1 MRLKIIAGN
10 LIAVLLVGLGSWLY
24 LGGELENALTSEVD
38 AGLGSDR
45 VLFERSFRLS
55 ALAFVEQVKDQARE
69 SGTVFNS
76 LNDDGRRR
84 SAFTRATRVRDWF
97 RDPARGRA
105 GESPDI
111 VALIDDSG
119 RVLAR
124 DQDINRMTGEP
135 LRNAVPI
142 VARALDQGLAGHD
155 AWFKADEGKLMQ
167 VAAAPIRNE
176 DGGVIGA
183 LFVGYDLS
191 DGLARREGELLGRSV
206 AFLRSEGIY
215 RSNLEPA
222 ASTSF
227 QAQLEGPLAGSLT
240 ASLDGTTTSPFALEL
255 EGQSFVGLMAPLPAT
270 PSLDL
275 AFAVLGNRT
284 AATGLVSSL
293 DVILLL
299 MVLALIFVVVY
310 GFVIGTSIMRPLET
324 IEEGILTI
332 INGRTDHRI
341 DVESETFGGLA
352 YRINQLVNMF
362 TGVEETDAE
371 GHASV
376 GGAGAWGGAAAPVTE
391 QTTLPEKRPAAP
403 EVSAEEKALQER
415 LAAEPAEA
423 YADRIHAEYVAAK
436 QAVGED
442 VSNIPKDKFLG
453 RLEKNAEALQKKHGC
468 RMVRFQVQTKGTQV
482 ILRPVIIR

>member
-10 LIAVLLVGLGSWLY
+10 LIAVLLVGLGSYLY
-24 LGGELENALTSEVD
+24 LGGELESSLSREVD
-38 AGLGSDR
+38 EGLASDR

-55 ALAFVEQVKDQARE
+55 SLAFVEQVKDQARG

-97 RDPARGRA
+97 RDPARGRS

-135 LRNAVPI
+135 LRTQVPI
-142 VARALDQGLAGHD
+142 VARALDEGIAGHD

-183 LFVGYDLS
+183 LFVGFDLS
-191 DGLARREGELLGRSV
+191 DGLARREGELLGRDV
-206 AFLRSEGIY
+206 VFLRAEGVY
-215 RSNLEPA
+215 RSNLEQA
-222 ASTSF
+222 ATTALT
-227 QAQLEGPLAGSLT
+227 AQLQGPLAGSL
-240 ASLDGTTTSPFALEL
+240 ASAIGGAATSPFAVEL
-255 EGQSFVGLMAPLPAT
+255 AGDNYVGTMGPLPAT

-284 AATGLVSSL
+284 EATALVSSL

-299 MVLALIFVVVY
+299 MALSLIFVVVY

-332 INGRTDHRI
+332 LNGRTDHRI
-341 DVESETFGGLA
+341 D
-352 YRINQLVNMF
+352 QLVNMV

-376 GGAGAWGGAAAPVTE
+376 GGAGAWAGAAAPVTE
-391 QTTLPEKRPAAP
+391 QTHQPEQRPP
-403 EVSAEEKALQER
+403 
-415 LAAEPAEA
+415 
-423 YADRIHAEYVAAK
+423 
-436 QAVGED
+436 
-442 VSNIPKDKFLG
+442 
-453 RLEKNAEALQKKHGC
+453 
-468 RMVRFQVQTKGTQV
+468 
-482 ILRPVIIR
+482 